1 MEQGLRYI
9 EKREEERAK
18 LKKVK
23 VTNPSKPENQVNFVL
38 DKVSER
44 YVAKYCVSS
53 CVYKAHLEDENNPE
67 NVKIKAILSELSK
80 LFDGIIDNVKEQ
92 CELDHPVEDKM
103 RVMVTSN
110 ALKSPISTR
119 LIPSGDMSAHKV
131 LSEISKVLQSN
142 EEIPLDRSFKIDMVA
157 LKQPR
162 GSGKD
167 KNQKALKVL
176 DYSKD

>member
-1 MEQGLRYI
+1 MKKMEKELAKRKADLPRVLAWQGTAARLVEQGLRHL

-67 NVKIKAILSELSK
+67 NVKVKDILSELSK
-80 LFDGIIDNVKEQ
+80 LFDGIIDNVEEQ
-92 CELDHPVEDKM
+92 CELDHPVDDIM
-103 RVMVTSN
+103 RVIVTSN

-119 LIPSGDMSAHKV
+119 LIPSRGGSRVKSDG
-131 LSEISKVLQSN
+131 SKI
-142 EEIPLDRSFKIDMVA
+142 E
-157 LKQPR
+157 
-162 GSGKD
+162 SGAWPPEHFT
-167 KNQKALKVL
+167 N
-176 DYSKD
+176 

>member
-1 MEQGLRYI
+1 MKKMGNELPKRKADLPRVLAWQGKAARLVEQGLRHI
-9 EKREEERAK
+9 EKHEEKRVK

-92 CELDHPVEDKM
+92 CEL
-103 RVMVTSN
+103 
-110 ALKSPISTR
+110 
-119 LIPSGDMSAHKV
+119 
-131 LSEISKVLQSN
+131 LQSN
-142 EEIPLDRSFKIDMVA
+142 EEIPLDRSFKIDVVV

-162 GSGKD
+162 GSGKV
-167 KNQKALKVL
+167 KNKKALKVRL
-176 DYSKD
+176 

>member
-1 MEQGLRYI
+1 M
-9 EKREEERAK
+9 
-18 LKKVK
+18 
-23 VTNPSKPENQVNFVL
+23 L

-92 CELDHPVEDKM
+92 CELDHPAEDKM

-110 ALKSPISTR
+110 ALKSPNSTH
-119 LIPSGDMSAHKV
+119 SGDMSAK
-131 LSEISKVLQSN
+131 SPFGDQ
-142 EEIPLDRSFKIDMVA
+142 
-157 LKQPR
+157 
-162 GSGKD
+162 
-167 KNQKALKVL
+167 
-176 DYSKD
+176 